1 MESPDFFTTLN
12 NELSQRYAIIIDE
25 IVKTYPSYKAN
36 PQFNAYSQAYEKNIS
51 NLEQLQAEYFLFKNT
66 LGKDTE
72 ELQKAIKQ
80 IDDMLYELEEAIKV
94 LREELAYLKN
104 SDNAA
109 HGRLTDSK
117 TLYRQ
122 QLLGNWL
129 LALSLSG
136 LTYNLLKTTF

>member
-72 ELQKAIKQ
+72 ELQKAITGASPFG
-80 IDDMLYELEEAIKV
+80 IT
-94 LREELAYLKN
+94 
-104 SDNAA
+104 SCP
-109 HGRLTDSK
+109 
-117 TLYRQ
+117 
-122 QLLGNWL
+122 LLGASHFGITSSTTP
-129 LALSLSG
+129 LAG
-136 LTYNLLKTTF
+136 R